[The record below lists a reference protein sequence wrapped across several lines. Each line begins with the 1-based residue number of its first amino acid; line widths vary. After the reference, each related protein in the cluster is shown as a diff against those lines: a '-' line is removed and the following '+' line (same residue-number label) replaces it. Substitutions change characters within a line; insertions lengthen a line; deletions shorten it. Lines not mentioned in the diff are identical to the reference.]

1 MNCAQF
7 VLATSPAT
15 NRYDRL
21 CKECLAGVF
30 VMDCFT
36 REESRALRS
45 VFIASI
51 LFCLAYSLSIIHGL
65 DTEHFL
71 ENYDKWGPFACT
83 CLILELGV
91 ISEDWLKKKV
101 ALVAKKF
108 AQNFHVI
115 DLEADPD
122 DGSHW
127 LFTSFPFGPKRDC
140 SVLKVPTLHLKRF
153 IVDAIASSNT
163 ARQIQWA
170 QKPLQCLAVLEWL

>member
-1 MNCAQF
+1 MGRAWF
-7 VLATSPAT
+7 VLPTSPAT
-15 NRYDRL
+15 KRYDSLR
-21 CKECLAGVF
+21 KECFPGVV

-71 ENYDKWGPFACT
+71 ENYDKWGPSACT
-83 CLILELGV
+83 CLRLELGV
-91 ISEDWLKKKV
+91 MSEDWLKKKV
-101 ALVAKKF
+101 AVVAKKF
-108 AQNFHVI
+108 AQNPHAI

-153 IVDAIASSNT
+153 IVDAIATSDM
-163 ARQIQWA
+163 ARQISFYNVVSSH
-170 QKPLQCLAVLEWL
+170 LYF